1 MNGELDST
9 KVTALKH
16 QVHTL
21 RHDLAEKNALLA
33 TVQKK
38 LSRSRPQYYNSGT
51 TNESTTGK
59 VIGHLQHEIEH
70 LKKEVADAKTQIHIA
85 KVARERADRQVS
97 EHSASHQTLK
107 LEIDSLKRM
116 LEQRENNN
124 KLLEESERKAAEL
137 EKQVAAAL
145 GGKELAEIQYQL
157 LSKELQNFKTRYSN
171 DVESIKKEYQV
182 LRNELN
188 STSKEL
194 KTVVTEASS
203 RVETLTKDRKAEV
216 ANLEAIQKQLRENQ
230 ENSIA
235 SLLDEVEKMKKDV
248 ESSNQKTQLYS
259 EQVAKV
265 DDEIANKMKWLK
277 NIKTR

>member
-107 LEIDSLKRM
+107 LEIDSLKTNVGT
-116 LEQRENNN
+116 ENNN

-235 SLLDEVEKMKKDV
+235 SLLDEVEKMKRTLKV
-248 ESSNQKTQLYS
+248 QIKRLNYILNKWQKLMT
-259 EQVAKV
+259 K
-265 DDEIANKMKWLK
+265 
-277 NIKTR
+277 